1 MVMGLLLLC
10 LWPAS
15 FSRAA
20 EQILHRGLGPE
31 PDALD
36 PQRAQGLSAQI
47 LLRDT
52 HEGLAREDE
61 QGRIVA
67 GAAEDWRVD
76 EDGLTWRF
84 RLRAGLHWADGQPLR
99 AGDFVA
105 TLRRAVDPATAAPY
119 ADSLRLIAGADAVMK
134 REAPVESLAV
144 HAEGEQVVIR
154 LERPRLDLPARLAL
168 PIAMPHRLDGQ
179 GRPIG
184 SGPYRL
190 TAQRPQSH
198 LDLERN
204 PHYWNADAVPIARV
218 RWHVTED
225 AGIEARR
232 FAAGELHLTQTVPPG
247 RRDQL
252 EARYGDAL
260 RIAPAYGTFFIG
272 LNLRRPP
279 FREMPALREALSL
292 AIDRERLVRSITGLG
307 ELPATHLVPPGL
319 GGEPPEWAGWSA
331 QQRLARARQRYA
343 EAGYGP
349 ANPLTLE
356 LRFNTS
362 LVHRR
367 TLLAVSLMWE
377 TTLGV
382 QTRLRNEEWK
392 VFVASRRAGVVTQAF
407 RGGWNADLADPLD
420 FLQLYESRSGLNYTG
435 YADARYDALVVAA
448 RHALDPAERLAN
460 VRAAERQLM
469 AAHALIPLYFYTTR
483 RLVSPLLE
491 PPVLNP
497 LDRQPSAS
505 LRFREAS
512 R

>member
-1 MVMGLLLLC
+1 MLV
-10 LWPAS
+10 LWSVAS
-15 FSRAA
+15 LARAGA
-20 EQILHRGLGPE
+20 PPMLQRGLGPE

-52 HEGLAREDE
+52 HEGLTREDE
-61 QGRIVA
+61 HGRIVA
-67 GAAEDWRVD
+67 GAAERWTASP
-76 EDGLTWRF
+76 DGLLWRF
-84 RLRAGLHWADGQPLR
+84 HLRAGLRWADGQALS
-99 AGDFVA
+99 AADFVA

-119 ADSLRLIAGADAVMK
+119 ADSLRLIDGADAVLK
-134 REAPVESLAV
+134 REVPPAALAV
-144 HAEGEQVVIR
+144 NADGETLTIR
-154 LERPRLDLPARLAL
+154 LTRPRLDLPARLAL
-168 PIAMPHRLDGQ
+168 PIAMPHRLDARGK
-179 GRPIG
+179 PVG

-190 TAQRPQSH
+190 VEQRPHSH

-204 PHYWNADAVPIARV
+204 PHYWNVDAVPIERV

-252 EARYGDAL
+252 LARYGEAL
-260 RIAPAYGTFFIG
+260 KIAPAYGTFFIG

-279 FREMPALREALSL
+279 FHEAEALREALSL
-292 AIDRERLVRSITGLG
+292 AIDRERLVQSMTGLG
-307 ELPATHLVPPGL
+307 ELPATHLLPPGL
-319 GGEPPEWAGWSA
+319 GGQPPEWAGWTPE
-331 QQRLARARQRYA
+331 QRLARARARYA

-349 ANPLTLE
+349 DRPLTLE

-367 TLLAVSLMWE
+367 TLLAISLMWE
-377 TTLGV
+377 EALGV
-382 QTRLRNEEWK
+382 RTRLRNEEWK
-392 VFVASRRAGVVTQAF
+392 VFVATRRAGIVTQAF

-420 FLQLYESRSGLNYTG
+420 FLQLYESQSGLNYSG
-435 YADARYDALVVAA
+435 YADPGYDALVDTA
-448 RHALDPAERLAN
+448 RHALDPDQRLAA
-460 VRAAERQLM
+460 VRAAEARLLED
-469 AAHALIPLYFYTTR
+469 HALIPLYFYTTR

-491 PPVLNP
+491 PPTLNP
-497 LDRQPSAS
+497 LDRQSSAS
-505 LRFREAS
+505 LRFRDGP

>member
-1 MVMGLLLLC
+1 MVMLLLVMALP
-10 LWPAS
+10 LG
-15 FSRAA
+15 AA
-20 EQILHRGLGPE
+20 VPEVLHRGLGPE
-31 PDALD
+31 PDTLD
-36 PQRAQGLSAQI
+36 PQRAQGLSAQM

-52 HEGLAREDE
+52 HEGLTREDE
-61 QGRIVA
+61 YGRIVA
-67 GAAEDWRVD
+67 GAAERWEVESDGRV
-76 EDGLTWRF
+76 WRF
-84 RLRAGLHWADGQPLR
+84 HLRPGLRWSDGTALT
-99 AGDFVA
+99 AADFVA
-105 TLRRAVDPATAAPY
+105 SLRRALDPRTAAPY
-119 ADSLRLIAGADAVMK
+119 ADTLRLIEGADAVLK
-134 REAPVESLAV
+134 SEAPPEALAV
-144 HAEGEQVVIR
+144 VASESVVTIR
-154 LERPRLDLPARLAL
+154 LVRPRLDLPAHLAL
-168 PIAMPHRLDGQ
+168 PIAMPHRLDAQ
-179 GRPIG
+179 GRVVG

-190 TAQRPQSH
+190 VAQRPHSH

-204 PHYWNADAVPIARV
+204 PHYWNAEAVPIARV

-252 EARYGDAL
+252 TARYGEAL
-260 RIAPAYGTFFIG
+260 KVAPAYGTFFIG

-279 FREMPALREALSL
+279 FRDAPALREALSL
-292 AIDRERLVRSITGLG
+292 AIDRERLVRSITGLD
-307 ELPATHLVPPGL
+307 EAPATHLVPPGL
-319 GGEPPEWAGWSA
+319 GGKPPAWAAWSA
-331 QQRLARARQRYA
+331 EQRLARARQRYA

-349 ANPLTLE
+349 DRPLTVE

-367 TLLAVSLMWE
+367 TLLAVALMWE
-377 TTLGV
+377 EALGV
-382 QTRLRNEEWK
+382 RTRLRNEEWK

-420 FLQLYESRSGLNYTG
+420 FLQLYESQSGLNYTG
-435 YADARYDALVVAA
+435 YADAGYDALVDAA
-448 RHALDPAERLAN
+448 RHALDPMERRAQ
-460 VRAAERQLM
+460 VRAAEQRLM

-505 LRFREAS
+505 LRFRSPAP
-512 R
+512 

>member
-1 MVMGLLLLC
+1 MLLLVFAVL
-10 LWPAS
+10 AH
-15 FSRAA
+15 A
-20 EQILHRGLGPE
+20 EAPDVLHRGLGPE
-31 PDALD
+31 PDTLD

-52 HEGLAREDE
+52 HEGLTREDAE
-61 QGRIVA
+61 GRIVP
-67 GAAEDWRVD
+67 GAAARWEVSG
-76 EDGLTWRF
+76 DGLVWRF
-84 RLRAGLHWADGQPLR
+84 QLRPGLRWADGR
-99 AGDFVA
+99 ALTPADIVA
-105 TLRRAVDPATAAPY
+105 TLRRAVDPAAAAPY
-119 ADSLRLIAGADAVMK
+119 ADALRLIDGADAILK
-134 REAPVESLAV
+134 GSALPDTLGAA
-144 HAEGEQVVIR
+144 AEGDSVV
-154 LERPRLDLPARLAL
+154 LHLVRPRPDLPARLAL

-184 SGPYRL
+184 TGPYRL
-190 TAQRPQSH
+190 REQRPHSH

-204 PHYWNADAVPIARV
+204 PHYWNAAAVPIARI

-252 EARYGDAL
+252 AARYGDAL

-279 FREMPALREALSL
+279 FKDAPALREALSL

-307 ELPATHLVPPGL
+307 EAPATHLLPPGL
-319 GGEPPEWAGWSA
+319 GGEPPDWAGWSA
-331 QQRLARARQRYA
+331 ERRLAVARQRYA

-349 ANPLTLE
+349 DRPLTLE

-367 TLLAVSLMWE
+367 TLLAVALMWE
-377 TTLGV
+377 ETLGV
-382 QTRLRNEEWK
+382 RTRLRNEEWK
-392 VFVASRRAGVVTQAF
+392 VFVATRRAGVVTQAF

-420 FLQLYESRSGLNYTG
+420 FLQLYESQSGLNYSG
-435 YADARYDALVVAA
+435 HLDAAYDRWVDAA
-448 RHALDPAERLAN
+448 RHALDPVERLAQ
-460 VRAAERQLM
+460 VRAAEARLM
-469 AAHALIPLYFYTTR
+469 QTHALIPLYFYTTR

-505 LRFREAS
+505 LRFRDAAK
-512 R
+512 